1 MHEMTATKM
10 RGQEGR
16 IFFHSHLS
24 DSVICADKFIA
35 VPHP

>member
-1 MHEMTATKM
+1 MHEITATKM

-16 IFFHSHLS
+16 MFFLSHLS

-35 VPHP
+35 VSHP